1 MRWAR
6 PPQTLN
12 IYQNLNRRQ
21 HEHVI
26 HLMDIAIIA
35 TDLALYFK
43 CEPSREGRLAGRVG
57 GSPGTPAD
65 AGGVRPGGRSPD
77 ALQTCVGPD
86 WLAAG
91 SLHLLPPAPP
101 LFPGFRKRAMFQKI
115 VDESKNY
122 EDKKSWVEYLSL
134 ETTRKEIVM

>member
-1 MRWAR
+1 
-6 PPQTLN
+6 
-12 IYQNLNRRQ
+12 
-21 HEHVI
+21 
-26 HLMDIAIIA
+26 MDIAIIA

-43 CEPSREGRLAGRVG
+43 CAPSGRGRLAGR
-57 GSPGTPAD
+57 
-65 AGGVRPGGRSPD
+65 
-77 ALQTCVGPD
+77 
-86 WLAAG
+86 AG
-91 SLHLLPPAPP
+91 SLGPPADTGAQRRHSPGDAAPDSVPARRPRTPRMGPRSGSAPPCRRALGAGSPHLLPPAPP